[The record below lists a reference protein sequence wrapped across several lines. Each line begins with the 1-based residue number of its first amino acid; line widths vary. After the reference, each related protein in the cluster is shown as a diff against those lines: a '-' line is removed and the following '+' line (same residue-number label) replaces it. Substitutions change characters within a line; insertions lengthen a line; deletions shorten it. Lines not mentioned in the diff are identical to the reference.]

1 LEVLNK
7 LARQI
12 SMYILTGQYSVQ
24 PLDWQPETGFTQ
36 WYKLLEECF
45 ADQDNGSD
53 VRRRN
58 EEERKKK

>member
-45 ADQDNGSD
+45 ADHGSD